1 MPITAATGNPPV
13 GSDATGSKPAATTTA
28 VATGVDV
35 AVRVAVGGTDVD
47 VLVGGTLVLVAVG
60 AGVAVAV
67 GIAGTGG
74 GGGGTEVAVGIA
86 GTGVGD
92 GGTEVAVG
100 VASPLTPISTN
111 REKPEASPL
120 NFTPQSTLSPVT
132 EHEARELKPTPSC
145 GACSEVADKY
155 DSSHNRCGSVILS
168 DRAGNGSCRGRGF
181 RRTRIGKNGHH
192 NCYRSHQRPE
202 KRSSLY
208 FYSISFATH
217 GYLLH
222 TIHSVWSA
230 FTNSYLQGL
239 VTEKKSVQG
248 FSRACN
254 QIDLLG

>member
-60 AGVAVAV
+60 AGVA
-67 GIAGTGG
+67 
-74 GGGGTEVAVGIA
+74 VAVGIA

-208 FYSISFATH
+208 FYSISFASWHLTERK
-217 GYLLH
+217 
-222 TIHSVWSA
+222 TDIATSFPMARTPSPSVTLDCCVKVISEARSKSA
-230 FTNSYLQGL
+230 EAIRDALYP
-239 VTEKKSVQG
+239 
-248 FSRACN
+248 
-254 QIDLLG
+254 IDEAA